1 MAPMTEMVP
10 RPMVVSGE
18 MAAPVTMLREMPPKA
33 RERAVMAVELL
44 LFGMMAPG
52 ALVMARLVAAVAVVK
67 RDLAARADADAG
79 PIRGLGGRRHG
90 ERERAQRRADPSV
103 S

>member
-1 MAPMTEMVP
+1 MTEMVP

-18 MAAPVTMLREMPPKA
+18 MAAPVTMFREMPPKA

-44 LFGMMAPG
+44 LFG
-52 ALVMARLVAAVAVVK
+52 VVTAVAVVK
-67 RDLAARADADAG
+67 GDLDDIADADANADAG